1 MQAVRT
7 LVKGVLVT
15 LTFSLTFSLT
25 PAIADPALDLAELEA
40 SLNGEQQIPVD
51 EVPPEDRAEICPEI
65 IVNDGDVED

>member
-1 MQAVRT
+1 MRAVRT
-7 LVKGVLVT
+7 LFKGVLVT
-15 LTFSLTFSLT
+15 LTFSLT